1 MAKVLVVEDNEL
13 NMKLFHDLLSILKCE
28 VIGSRTGV
36 GAVDFCRKHTP
47 DIILMDIQLDGISG
61 IDLIKE
67 IKADLSLKTIPL
79 IAISAYAMKNE
90 EAKIL
95 QSGCDK
101 YLQKPLSIDEFFA
114 TIKYYL
120 GSVEVE

>member
-13 NMKLFHDLLSILKCE
+13 NMKLFHDLLSILNCE
-28 VIGSRTGV
+28 VVSSRTGV
-36 GAVDFCRKHTP
+36 GAVDFCRKSEP

-67 IKADLSLKTIPL
+67 IKADRFLKSIPL
-79 IAISAYAMKNE
+79 IAISAYAMKHE
-90 EAKIL
+90 EVKIL

-101 YLQKPLSIDEFFA
+101 YMQKPLSIDEFFS
-114 TIKYYL
+114 TIKHYL
-120 GSVEVE
+120 GRLEVE